1 MSRVNKT
8 QVPQIAQALIESLKT
23 TDFERLSKQF
33 NSLVEQVENEII
45 KPNREKGKV
54 ELLGYEF
61 QIKPKEDSRQ
71 TGRNLA
77 STNFA
82 TNASYA
88 SGVIPPTQL
97 VLTNTKKTA
106 QIQKISITIP
116 NVNNPESQMSMLT
129 VEDRNG
135 LTTTLNPKSNT
146 FIQRDPSQNGRTRIT
161 AEEVKKEH

>member
-1 MSRVNKT
+1 MSRITKT
-8 QVPQIAQALIESLKT
+8 SVPQIARAFVESLKT

-33 NSLVEQVENEII
+33 DSLVEQVEKEII

-77 STNFA
+77 STNIA
-82 TNASYA
+82 TNGIYLFED
-88 SGVIPPTQL
+88 VPPTQL
-97 VLTNTKKTA
+97 VLTNTSTA
-106 QIQKISITIP
+106 EIQEISITIP
-116 NVNNPESQMSMLT
+116 NIDNPERKMSMLT

-135 LTTTLNPKSNT
+135 LTITLNPKSNT
-146 FIQRDPSQNGRTRIT
+146 FILIDPSQNGRTRIT